1 MENNKSAIE
10 NILALAGLLAL
21 FAIVA
26 RAYKSVSSE
35 TETHVISEDG
45 LKAIQDPETA
55 DKLREAVDQYH
66 DTGDWKKTKLE
77 SIL

>member
-10 NILALAGLLAL
+10 NILALAGLLAIA
-21 FAIVA
+21 AIIV

-45 LKAIQDPETA
+45 LKAIKDPETA

-66 DTGDWKKTKLE
+66 DTGDWKKTELE

>member
-1 MENNKSAIE
+1 MDNNKNTFE

-21 FAIVA
+21 VAIVV
-26 RAYKSVSSE
+26 RAYNSLS
-35 TETHVISEDG
+35 TETDTNVISEDG
-45 LKAIQDPETA
+45 LKAIQDPDTA
-55 DKLREAVDQYH
+55 DKLREAVDEYH